1 MRLTVDEIAL
11 KSLPLGSTGYISR
24 CLSPMKAD
32 VYRLLEMGL
41 CKGAQFTV
49 VRKAAVFGAIEIAL
63 KGSRLCIGDEL
74 AAEFMAVLL
83 PVNARGHLK

>member
-1 MRLTVDEIAL
+1 MEEITL

-41 CKGAQFTV
+41 CRGAQFTV
-49 VRKAAVFGAIEIAL
+49 LRKARVFGAIELAL
-63 KGSRLCIGDEL
+63 RGSRLCIGDEL
-74 AAEFMAVLL
+74 AGEFMVVLA
-83 PVNARGHLK
+83 PVQPRGFIK